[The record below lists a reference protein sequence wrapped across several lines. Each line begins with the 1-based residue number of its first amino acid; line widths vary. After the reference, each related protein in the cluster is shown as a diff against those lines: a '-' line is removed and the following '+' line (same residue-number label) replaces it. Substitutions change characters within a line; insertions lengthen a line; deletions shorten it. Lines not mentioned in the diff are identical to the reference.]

1 MLHCRRIP
9 SPPLPHSIL
18 PIVSS
23 SFSSLFRQSIDFNVL
38 AKTSFRHFIPTFLSP
53 CRTFFRISTA
63 THNTITAASFY
74 LANKSISFQFVFSFL
89 MWGCDLLCCCCMLHC
104 PSEKTLANNNNNTLT
119 VIMAIL
125 IWSLFFH
132 IICYYHHFFLFSF
145 CGELLYRPAAPS
157 PSSLKHFLLLNRKTL
172 LNCLSSFAVA

>member
-1 MLHCRRIP
+1 MIMYRCWFSNKIISVIMLRCRRIT
-9 SPPLPHSIL
+9 SHPLPHSIL

-63 THNTITAASFY
+63 THNTISAAPFY

-89 MWGCDLLCCCCMLHC
+89 MWGCDLVMLLLYVALSVRTDVGQQQQQHTNRDYGH
-104 PSEKTLANNNNNTLT
+104 SHM
-119 VIMAIL
+119 ISI
-125 IWSLFFH
+125 FR

-145 CGELLYRPAAPS
+145 CGELLYRPV
-157 PSSLKHFLLLNRKTL
+157 TL
-172 LNCLSSFAVA
+172 LP